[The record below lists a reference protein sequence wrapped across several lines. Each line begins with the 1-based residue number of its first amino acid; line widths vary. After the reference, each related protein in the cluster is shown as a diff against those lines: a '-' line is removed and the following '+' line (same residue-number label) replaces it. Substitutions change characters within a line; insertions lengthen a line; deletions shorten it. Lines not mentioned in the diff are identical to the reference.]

1 MKFNSETAEH
11 IERLNSQGKTLVEIA
26 KETGISIYA
35 IKKYKREFNMP
46 RSTATY
52 KYLDKYSD
60 IENRLKRGDSVCKIA
75 KDLDMNRQTIYK
87 YCQHHDIVYGRMKNP
102 QVGIIKGMLDNGS
115 EVSEIASALGYT
127 DRNIRYYI
135 NKYKLREN

>member
-1 MKFNSETAEH
+1 
-11 IERLNSQGKTLVEIA
+11 
-26 KETGISIYA
+26 
-35 IKKYKREFNMP
+35 
-46 RSTATY
+46 
-52 KYLDKYSD
+52 
-60 IENRLKRGDSVCKIA
+60 
-75 KDLDMNRQTIYK
+75 MNRQTIYK